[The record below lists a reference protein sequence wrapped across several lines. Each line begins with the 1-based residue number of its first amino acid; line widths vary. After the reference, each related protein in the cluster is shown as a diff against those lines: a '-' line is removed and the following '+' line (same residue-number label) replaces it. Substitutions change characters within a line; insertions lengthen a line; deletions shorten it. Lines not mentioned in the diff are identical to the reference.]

1 METEKQPILLP
12 EAETKKKVCKCC
24 DDKKVKNLISAV
36 ILLAGLFLGSVFVDV
51 AQLVKGKG
59 FSQKVLNKTDVF
71 ALDSKTWVAY
81 TDPIVKIQ
89 VISDDNC
96 EACDPSQALV
106 WFRRV
111 LPTILPEK
119 IDANSQEGKDAM
131 VKFGIKS
138 IPAFIFSKDVS
149 KTDFYIQAQVLF
161 SEKEEGFVL
170 QTAELGIPVGKYMET
185 PLITDEDIQIG
196 NKEAK
201 VKLVEFSDFQCPYC
215 KAFQLNTIQ
224 KIIKD
229 YSGRILF
236 AYKNFPLEF
245 HAQAQNAALSA
256 ECANEQGKFEAYSG
270 RLFNLQDDW
279 GKSQGT
285 QKFKTYA
292 LQTGLNTAQFNQCLD
307 DKKYQDKINKDIEEG
322 KSFGISGTPSIFIN
336 DQFKNGAISYEDI
349 KKVID
354 EELAKE

>member
-1 METEKQPILLP
+1 MEENKQPTLLP
-12 EAETKKKVCKCC
+12 VAEAKKEKCKCC

-51 AQLVKGKG
+51 AQMVKGKG
-59 FSQKVLNKTDVF
+59 FSQKILDKTDVF
-71 ALDSKTWVAY
+71 ALDNKTWVAY

-89 VISDDNC
+89 VISDDSC

-119 IDANSQEGKDAM
+119 IDANSQEGKDVLA
-131 VKFGIKS
+131 KFGVKS
-138 IPAFIFSKDVS
+138 IPAFIFSKDVD
-149 KTDFYIQAQVLF
+149 KTDFYTQAQVLF
-161 SEKEEGFVL
+161 SEKEGSFVL
-170 QTAELGIPVGKYMET
+170 QTVELGLPVGKYVET
-185 PLITDEDIQIG
+185 PSITDEDIQIG

-201 VKLVEFSDFQCPYC
+201 VKLVEFYDPQCPYC

-229 YSGRILF
+229 YGDKILLV
-236 AYKNFPLEF
+236 YKNFPLDF
-245 HAQAQNAALSA
+245 HAQAQSAALA
-256 ECANEQGKFEAYSG
+256 VECANEQGKFEIYSSK
-270 RLFNLQDDW
+270 LFNLQDDW

-292 LQTGLNTAQFNQCLD
+292 LQTGLNAVQFNKCLD
-307 DKKYQDKINKDIEEG
+307 DKKYQDKINKDMEEG

-336 DQFKNGAISYEDI
+336 DQFKNGAISYDDI